1 MEIAKGWAG
10 KKVLTSPFVVQLLII
25 MYLVEFVKGA
35 LLVSILP
42 VYMGEVLGLSV
53 YAIGW
58 ALALQY
64 IGDNAFRSPLGWI
77 IDRIGYRMSC
87 CSAYLFTFAS
97 VLSSSS
103 DQ

>member
-64 IGDNAFRSPLGWI
+64 IGDNAFRSPLG
-77 IDRIGYRMSC
+77 GSLTESVTVMSC
-87 CSAYLFTFAS
+87 CSAYCSLLRPSSLFH
-97 VLSSSS
+97 
-103 DQ
+103 